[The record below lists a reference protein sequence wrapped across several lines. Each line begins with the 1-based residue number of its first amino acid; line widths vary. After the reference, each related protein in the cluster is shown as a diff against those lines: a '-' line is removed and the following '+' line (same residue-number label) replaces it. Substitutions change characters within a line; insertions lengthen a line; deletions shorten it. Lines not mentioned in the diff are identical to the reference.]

1 MCLDRKSLNLES
13 MRTDNMDLVFLPA
26 YKLLKLIKSREISPV
41 DLVVLFL
48 KRIRDLNPSLNAFL
62 TVLDE
67 EAVMEEA
74 MKAEK
79 ALYTGQK
86 LGLLH
91 GIPVSIKDLQ
101 LTKGVRTTF
110 GSLLFKDFIPDEDSN
125 VVERLKAQGAIVLGK
140 TNTPELGQSATT
152 ENKLGDHCRN
162 PWNTQM
168 TTGGSSGGAAASI
181 AAGLCCLAQ
190 GSDGGGSIRIPSSF
204 CGVYGLKPSFGRVA
218 DKSEA
223 NGMPFFAQIGPIT
236 RYVQDAALMLDAMS
250 GPDSRDYTCI
260 KKKAPNYFSQMDDPT
275 PKMKIAWSPD
285 LGFAVIDPEVRSIV
299 ESAVRVFEDLGH
311 RIEQA
316 TPTIDSP
323 FDIFNPIALADTYLA
338 YGFLLEK
345 ESNNLMGYVKST
357 LIEGSRITGAQY
369 SRALQLS
376 YKLKSNLLSFF
387 EEYDLLMTPTV
398 AIPTFPVGKR
408 PTQIAGQKVDRLW
421 GPFPFTIPCPA
432 AHPK

>member
-1 MCLDRKSLNLES
+1 MCLGRKSLNLES

-26 YKLLKLIKSREISPV
+26 YNLLKLIKSREISPV

-110 GSLLFKDFIPDEDSN
+110 GSLLFKDFIPDEDSI

-168 TTGGSSGGAAASI
+168 TTGGSSGG
-181 AAGLCCLAQ
+181 
-190 GSDGGGSIRIPSSF
+190 GGGKYR
-204 CGVYGLKPSFGRVA
+204 G
-218 DKSEA
+218 
-223 NGMPFFAQIGPIT
+223 
-236 RYVQDAALMLDAMS
+236 
-250 GPDSRDYTCI
+250 
-260 KKKAPNYFSQMDDPT
+260 
-275 PKMKIAWSPD
+275 
-285 LGFAVIDPEVRSIV
+285 GFVL
-299 ESAVRVFEDLGH
+299 F
-311 RIEQA
+311 
-316 TPTIDSP
+316 
-323 FDIFNPIALADTYLA
+323 
-338 YGFLLEK
+338 
-345 ESNNLMGYVKST
+345 
-357 LIEGSRITGAQY
+357 GSR
-369 SRALQLS
+369 
-376 YKLKSNLLSFF
+376 K
-387 EEYDLLMTPTV
+387 
-398 AIPTFPVGKR
+398 
-408 PTQIAGQKVDRLW
+408 
-421 GPFPFTIPCPA
+421 
-432 AHPK
+432 

>member
-1 MCLDRKSLNLES
+1 MCLDRKSLNLEPR
-13 MRTDNMDLVFLPA
+13 RTDNMDLVFLPA
-26 YKLLKLIKSREISPV
+26 YKLLKLIKSKEISPV

-110 GSLLFKDFIPDEDSN
+110 GSLLFKDFIPDEDSI

-168 TTGGSSGGAAASI
+168 TTGGSSGGGRRQVSRRV
-181 AAGLCCLAQ
+181 C
-190 GSDGGGSIRIPSSF
+190 
-204 CGVYGLKPSFGRVA
+204 VVWLK
-218 DKSEA
+218 
-223 NGMPFFAQIGPIT
+223 
-236 RYVQDAALMLDAMS
+236 
-250 GPDSRDYTCI
+250 
-260 KKKAPNYFSQMDDPT
+260 
-275 PKMKIAWSPD
+275 
-285 LGFAVIDPEVRSIV
+285 EVM
-299 ESAVRVFEDLGH
+299 A
-311 RIEQA
+311 
-316 TPTIDSP
+316 
-323 FDIFNPIALADTYLA
+323 
-338 YGFLLEK
+338 
-345 ESNNLMGYVKST
+345 
-357 LIEGSRITGAQY
+357 GAQ
-369 SRALQLS
+369 
-376 YKLKSNLLSFF
+376 
-387 EEYDLLMTPTV
+387 
-398 AIPTFPVGKR
+398 
-408 PTQIAGQKVDRLW
+408 
-421 GPFPFTIPCPA
+421 
-432 AHPK
+432 

>member
-1 MCLDRKSLNLES
+1 M
-13 MRTDNMDLVFLPA
+13 
-26 YKLLKLIKSREISPV
+26 
-41 DLVVLFL
+41 
-48 KRIRDLNPSLNAFL
+48 
-62 TVLDE
+62 
-67 EAVMEEA
+67 
-74 MKAEK
+74 
-79 ALYTGQK
+79 
-86 LGLLH
+86 
-91 GIPVSIKDLQ
+91 
-101 LTKGVRTTF
+101 
-110 GSLLFKDFIPDEDSN
+110 
-125 VVERLKAQGAIVLGK
+125 
-140 TNTPELGQSATT
+140 
-152 ENKLGDHCRN
+152 
-162 PWNTQM
+162 
-168 TTGGSSGGAAASI
+168 GGAAASI

-218 DKSEA
+218 DKSKA

-260 KKKAPNYFSQMDDPT
+260 KRKTPNYFSQMDVPT
-275 PKMKIAWSPD
+275 PKMKIAWTPD

-345 ESNNLMGYVKST
+345 EPNNLMGYVKST

-421 GPFPFTIPCPA
+421 GPFPFTIPWNITGQPA
-432 AHPK
+432 ASVPCGFSSTGLPIGLQIIGRIEDELAVLKASAIFEQARPWADRLPPVSLP